1 MIDEKL
7 LKSVALQNSTN
18 PSSATFSLQL
28 FTPGANNVISNKPV
42 FVRFI
47 DLLDW
52 SYSTASGARLPVDY
66 INVAFQRTPA
76 TSINDM
82 RTFSVGSGAA
92 VLNSPQYKFLDGEA
106 MFTPRRHVN
115 LFVNTNQIINTFSV
129 NVKVP
134 TPVGTEFFICS
145 FRLYWEELEENRPT
159 LRAWERLQKKI
170 SL

>member
-1 MIDEKL
+1 MDEKN

-28 FTPGANNVISNKPV
+28 FTPGANNVMSNKRV

-52 SYSTASGARLPVDY
+52 SYSTAAGARLPVEY

-76 TSINDM
+76 RSINDM
-82 RTFSVGSGAA
+82 RNFSVGSGAT
-92 VLNSPQYKFLDGEA
+92 VMNSPQYKFVDGDA
-106 MFTPRRHVN
+106 IFAPRREVN
-115 LFVNTNQIINTFSV
+115 LFVDTNQIINTFSV
-129 NVKVP
+129 NVKVAA
-134 TPVGTEFFICS
+134 PVGTEYFICS
-145 FRLYWEELEENRPT
+145 FRLFWEEIEENSPS
-159 LRAWERLQKKI
+159 LRAWSAAKKKI